1 MNLLSSR
8 RHQASAQVLAEACIG
23 LSLMVFAWIL
33 ISYSLYLANYRI
45 RTEMA
50 ARYAAWYQAN
60 DGGTA
65 ATPAQLDQYFFFQSG
80 LSSVSNVSPAY
91 IGDVLEGNMPTSS
104 ATYTNVNGSM
114 PIKAEV
120 SFGPSSLDNA
130 NNPFPF
136 NLLNSSVRVPLMP
149 SSTLSTFQVNSACQ
163 WDDDGDCWT
172 NASSAFSG
180 MWNTLIANLG
190 SFFSG

>member
-1 MNLLSSR
+1 MKLLSNR

-60 DGGTA
+60 GGDQVTG
-65 ATPAQLDQYFFFQSG
+65 AQLDQYFFFQSG
-80 LSSVSNVSPAY
+80 LSSSSDVSPAL
-91 IGDVLEGNMPTSS
+91 IGQVLEGNMPTNAAS
-104 ATYTNVNGSM
+104 YTNVNGSM
-114 PIKAEV
+114 PFKV
-120 SFGPSSLDNA
+120 QVTFGPSSLDA
-130 NNPFPF
+130 TNNPFPF